1 MAEHNYYIADEVRRE
16 MACLPQ
22 CFVILQYIDGHFD
35 LVLATDRVY
44 SLLGI
49 SKEMLRERYRNHFWQ
64 FFHPDDMPA
73 LRSKLRE
80 IFGHLDTV
88 YPFRVRVKVRESYR
102 WLRGNMQGR
111 RLEDGTLLL
120 YAAMMDVTEDHD
132 RHQREKRNDLLMS
145 RVLDTTP
152 NCMFWKDTHRRFV
165 GVNQAFL
172 DFYGFP
178 SEDVLIGKT
187 DEDMGWHEDPEPFR
201 QDELRV
207 LQGHSTHMVHGTCL
221 VHGETRDILA
231 TKAPVYDGD
240 RIIGLV
246 GSFIDATDRYE
257 RERKIEKLSKDLE
270 KSLNQ
275 EKQLNAVM
283 NKFLSRLSHEL
294 RTPMNAVIGLSAL
307 GLEQDTVAGART
319 YLDKIQTSGKY
330 LLRIINEVLEIN
342 KIESGDYQLYPEET
356 SVGDIYD
363 AVAVI
368 IRPLADS
375 KQIELVLDRSG
386 IEEDCG
392 RVFCDKIRVQQILIN
407 LLNNAV
413 KFTNPGGRVSLSA
426 SVLPAA
432 PGEIPLTVF
441 TVTDTGCGIHP
452 DFMPRLFS
460 PFAQENR
467 DPSKYGIGTG
477 LGLTICDTFAKMMG
491 GSIEVDSTI
500 DVGTTFRVS
509 LPLPPCG
516 STEMNDSAPNIT
528 ADKPDYSSLQGLC
541 VLIAEDNLINQEV
554 IQGMLNRVG
563 ITADIAPNGKRA
575 LEMFSASSPGFYSTI
590 LMDIQMPFMNGFDT
604 ARAIRALDR
613 GDARTVP
620 IIAMS
625 ADIFEDSRKKASE
638 CGMTAYVS
646 KPLDMDHLYETLQK
660 EIRSI

>member
-88 YPFRVRVKVRESYR
+88 YPFRVRVKVQESYR

-120 YAAMMDVTEDHD
+120 YAAMMDVTEDHN

-270 KSLNQ
+270 KSLDQ

-467 DPSKYGIGTG
+467 DPSK
-477 LGLTICDTFAKMMG
+477 
-491 GSIEVDSTI
+491 S
-500 DVGTTFRVS
+500 
-509 LPLPPCG
+509 PLP
-516 STEMNDSAPNIT
+516 
-528 ADKPDYSSLQGLC
+528 
-541 VLIAEDNLINQEV
+541 
-554 IQGMLNRVG
+554 R
-563 ITADIAPNGKRA
+563 
-575 LEMFSASSPGFYSTI
+575 
-590 LMDIQMPFMNGFDT
+590 
-604 ARAIRALDR
+604 
-613 GDARTVP
+613 
-620 IIAMS
+620 
-625 ADIFEDSRKKASE
+625 
-638 CGMTAYVS
+638 
-646 KPLDMDHLYETLQK
+646 
-660 EIRSI
+660 

>member
-49 SKEMLRERYRNHFWQ
+49 SREMLRERYRNHFWQ

-120 YAAMMDVTEDHD
+120 YAAMMDVTEDHN

-231 TKAPVYDGD
+231 TWRPK
-240 RIIGLV
+240 
-246 GSFIDATDRYE
+246 
-257 RERKIEKLSKDLE
+257 
-270 KSLNQ
+270 
-275 EKQLNAVM
+275 
-283 NKFLSRLSHEL
+283 RLSM
-294 RTPMNAVIGLSAL
+294 TGTAS
-307 GLEQDTVAGART
+307 
-319 YLDKIQTSGKY
+319 
-330 LLRIINEVLEIN
+330 
-342 KIESGDYQLYPEET
+342 
-356 SVGDIYD
+356 
-363 AVAVI
+363 
-368 IRPLADS
+368 LAWW
-375 KQIELVLDRSG
+375 
-386 IEEDCG
+386 
-392 RVFCDKIRVQQILIN
+392 
-407 LLNNAV
+407 A
-413 KFTNPGGRVSLSA
+413 A
-426 SVLPAA
+426 S
-432 PGEIPLTVF
+432 
-441 TVTDTGCGIHP
+441 
-452 DFMPRLFS
+452 
-460 PFAQENR
+460 
-467 DPSKYGIGTG
+467 
-477 LGLTICDTFAKMMG
+477 
-491 GSIEVDSTI
+491 
-500 DVGTTFRVS
+500 
-509 LPLPPCG
+509 
-516 STEMNDSAPNIT
+516 
-528 ADKPDYSSLQGLC
+528 
-541 VLIAEDNLINQEV
+541 
-554 IQGMLNRVG
+554 
-563 ITADIAPNGKRA
+563 
-575 LEMFSASSPGFYSTI
+575 
-590 LMDIQMPFMNGFDT
+590 
-604 ARAIRALDR
+604 
-613 GDARTVP
+613 
-620 IIAMS
+620 
-625 ADIFEDSRKKASE
+625 
-638 CGMTAYVS
+638 
-646 KPLDMDHLYETLQK
+646 
-660 EIRSI
+660 

>member
-1 MAEHNYYIADEVRRE
+1 M
-16 MACLPQ
+16 
-22 CFVILQYIDGHFD
+22 
-35 LVLATDRVY
+35 
-44 SLLGI
+44 
-49 SKEMLRERYRNHFWQ
+49 
-64 FFHPDDMPA
+64 
-73 LRSKLRE
+73 
-80 IFGHLDTV
+80 
-88 YPFRVRVKVRESYR
+88 
-102 WLRGNMQGR
+102 
-111 RLEDGTLLL
+111 
-120 YAAMMDVTEDHD
+120 
-132 RHQREKRNDLLMS
+132 
-145 RVLDTTP
+145 
-152 NCMFWKDTHRRFV
+152 
-165 GVNQAFL
+165 
-172 DFYGFP
+172 
-178 SEDVLIGKT
+178 
-187 DEDMGWHEDPEPFR
+187 
-201 QDELRV
+201 
-207 LQGHSTHMVHGTCL
+207 
-221 VHGETRDILA
+221 
-231 TKAPVYDGD
+231 
-240 RIIGLV
+240 

-270 KSLNQ
+270 KSLDQ

-563 ITADIAPNGKRA
+563 ITADVAPNGKRA

-638 CGMTAYVS
+638 SGMTAYVS